1 MTDAGWQ
8 ELRFATTPDKVE
20 ALEDWLFQHGA
31 LAVTL
36 QDGADEPL
44 LEPGPGETP
53 LWQAIQL
60 VALFPKTLDLAP
72 VTALVPGDLRESTTP
87 LQPEFVPDREW
98 ERVWMDEFK
107 PMKLGRRLWVC
118 PSWCDPPDPSA
129 VNIHL
134 DPGLAFG
141 TGTHPTT
148 AMCLTQLDA
157 CIRRGMNVIDYGCG
171 SGILAIAALK
181 LGAAQVLAVDNDPQA
196 ILATDQNR
204 ERNALPEGCLD
215 ACLPAEVV
223 SRDVLGTA
231 DVVVANILAGP
242 LEQLAD
248 TLISLL
254 KPGGQLILAGLLAD
268 QAEALM
274 AAYAP
279 EVTLSA
285 TRDQAGWVLLA
296 GARAG

>member
-8 ELRFATTPDKVE
+8 ELRFATTPELVE
-20 ALEDWLFQHGA
+20 ALESWLFEHGA

-36 QDGADEPL
+36 EDAADEPL

-53 LWQAIQL
+53 LWQAIEL
-60 VALFPKTLDLAP
+60 VALFEQALDLEP
-72 VTALVPGDLRESTTP
+72 LIALLPPHLSGP
-87 LQPEFVPDREW
+87 AIPKPEAVPDRDW

-107 PMKLGRRLWVC
+107 PMKLGERLWVC
-118 PSWCDPPDPSA
+118 PSWCEPPDPQA

-148 AMCLTQLDA
+148 ALCLTHLDA
-157 CIRRGMNVIDYGCG
+157 CIRPGMTVVDYGCG

-181 LGAAQVLAVDNDPQA
+181 LGARHVLGVDNDPQA
-196 ILATDQNR
+196 IIATDQNR
-204 ERNALPEGCLD
+204 ERNDLPDGCLEV
-215 ACLPAEVV
+215 CLP
-223 SRDVLGTA
+223 SDVAAHDLGEGA

-242 LEQLAD
+242 LEQLSIR
-248 TLISLL
+248 LIGMLR
-254 KPGGQLILAGLLAD
+254 PGGELVLAGLLAD
-268 QAEALM
+268 QAPALIRC
-274 AAYAP
+274 YAP

-285 TRDQAGWVLLA
+285 SREQAGWVMLS
-296 GARAG
+296 GVREG